1 MNTRQ
6 LRSFIFMTIIVV
18 ILSASAAWGNSLNYK
33 GDIVSFFK
41 SVTVNHDTMV
51 RGSIVSIFGDVNVV
65 GAVEGDIVAI
75 FGRVKVEGTVNRDV
89 VSIFGGIT
97 VAPRGM
103 IEGNATTV
111 LGHGIVNN
119 GTIRRDTVN
128 ILGFFSPGMSP
139 IKILFMLFLL
149 LTVVKEAFVFVMS
162 VVAIVVFPERFER
175 MTEDIKEDPGKKAV
189 IGILLYIGTFILG
202 VILIMTVIGAPIVVL
217 LIPALL
223 LLEFTGATVVKV
235 YVGRKIATSL
245 NKKWTVIMELLLGT
259 VIYTLLELLIIGKLV
274 TFIMK
279 LIGIGEVIYSRLG
292 SGPRGPLLQTGVL
305 NPTKGD
311 DKL

>member
-1 MNTRQ
+1 MKTRY
-6 LRSFIFMTIIVV
+6 LRSLVLLTIILV

-41 SVTVNHDTMV
+41 GVTVGNETVV
-51 RGSIVSIFGDVNVV
+51 RGSVVSIFGDVDVV
-65 GAVEGDIVAI
+65 GAVEGDVVAI
-75 FGRVKVEGTVNRDV
+75 FGRVKVAGAVNRDV

-97 VAPRGM
+97 VTPRGT
-103 IEGNATTV
+103 IEGNATAV
-111 LGHGIVNN
+111 FGHGIVND

-139 IKILFMLFLL
+139 ISILFILLLL

-162 VVAIVVFPERFER
+162 VIAIVIFPDRFER

-217 LIPALL
+217 LVPSFLV
-223 LLEFTGATVVKV
+223 LEFTGATVVKI
-235 YVGRKIATSL
+235 YVGRKLAASL
-245 NKKWTVIMELLLGT
+245 NKQWTVIMELLLGT
-259 VIYTLLELLIIGKLV
+259 VIYTLLELLIVGKLV

-279 LIGIGEVIYSRLG
+279 LIGVGAVINSRLG
-292 SGPRGPLLQTGVL
+292 SGPRGPLLQAEQL

-311 DKL
+311 DK